1 MHVAIL
7 HGSLTEWHNIST
19 AAEPI
24 QLDGVFYEDMKSI
37 YLAILK
43 TTCLKEWPDIQTKMY
58 DHLVDYDNPHNV
70 TYDQLK
76 TKVIEI
82 LYTQWLNEGYKGSLE
97 TFIELLFRYLE
108 FATWED
114 MIAGQSEE
122 KITSVKIVADF
133 IKRHDDDLYHAHVEL
148 MDEMVFGDP
157 EHVTE
162 PVFSYNKFIGLPVCT
177 NISSDGSSCDEV
189 ITNTN
194 DNKDIIILPATA
206 MPDRYSFVIRSLFSD
221 SPTGTA
227 VNKSI
232 FILTNPNSAFPDDIV
247 NRYGRNFNI
256 YQNSHQNKITFEC
269 NGTSTKNFVIDVKP
283 LIDEIDPT
291 KTSEIYLTVIL
302 VVDGLA
308 MHGYVQ
314 LTGKYQTIPI
324 SSSIIHISADNAV
337 TIPNEKIPPHG
348 RIFIK
353 IPSFTK
359 TDTYKPF
366 LESITYYKEALSNE
380 SLMFTFGIFE

>member
-1 MHVAIL
+1 MAIL

-24 QLDGVFYEDMKSI
+24 QLDGVFYEDIKSI
-37 YLAILK
+37 YLAILQ
-43 TTCLKEWPDIQTKMY
+43 TTCLKEWPNIQNQMY

-70 TYDQLK
+70 KYEQLK

-97 TFIELLFRYLE
+97 TFTELLFRYLE

-148 MDEMVFGDP
+148 MDEVVFGDP

-189 ITNTN
+189 ITNTS
-194 DNKDIIILPATA
+194 DNQDIIVLPATA
-206 MPDRYSFVIRSLFSD
+206 MPDKYSFVLRTLFYDPEVGNENRKTLFSLTQ
-221 SPTGTA
+221 SETA
-227 VNKSI
+227 GG
-232 FILTNPNSAFPDDIV
+232 FL
-247 NRYGRNFNI
+247 I
-256 YQNSHQNKITFEC
+256 YQNSYQNKITFGFTK
-269 NGTSTKNFVIDVKP
+269 NGTKSFDIDVKA

-291 KTSEIYLTVIL
+291 KKSKIYLTLVLVI
-302 VVDGLA
+302 DGLT

-324 SSSIIHISADNAV
+324 SSSIVHLSADNTI
-337 TIPNEKIPPHG
+337 TIPNEKPYPHG
-348 RIFIK
+348 NMLAK

-359 TDTYKPF
+359 TATYTPF